1 LSNRVIE
8 LDKNTFIKE
17 LLNNITNYYITEKT
31 DGTRTIIYIN
41 KQIYAINNT
50 LEILSSDIK
59 SNEDLH
65 KSNVF
70 VFDCEKYVDEK
81 GEIVYYIFDVMVWKN
96 EIITNEPFEFRLN
109 YFKEVSEMFSFIKEK
124 PFVKLTENFRDEIKN
139 LNSGMFE
146 RDGIVFTPADGRY
159 VSMRVYKYK
168 PIEKITIDLLIKK
181 CPENNI
187 GLKPFIKRSDKDN
200 LYILFCGI
208 NKTMFNRLNM
218 QFVKNYE
225 EIFKNVNTR
234 NLPQYFPIQF
244 SPSDKTNAYIFHSED
259 PNLDG
264 KIGEMSYFTGEWQ
277 ILKFRDDKQSDA
289 DKFLYFGNN
298 YKVSEI
304 TWSNYKN
311 VLNIENDTFEDVYFK
326 VNENDVYK
334 QTRNYNSYVIS
345 TILKNF
351 KNTDNV
357 LDMASGKGQQ
367 LVKYII
373 NHIGQKLLLCVDND
387 FTALQELNS
396 RKFDIISD
404 KKYENY
410 KVPLMIHQLDLN
422 NNYEDNIKILNRD
435 LVLPVNK
442 FDLITCNL
450 AFHYLIGTVKNL
462 ENIIKFIDH
471 FLKKNS
477 RFIFTSFDG
486 ASVVKLL
493 NLHNGRWK
501 TDDGKYDIIK
511 DYVGDSL
518 LPIGQ
523 KIKAI
528 LPFSNKQY
536 YTEYLVNIEFISKE
550 FSKYGITLEVNESYL
565 DYYKKYDKKDLL
577 TKDDLI
583 FIGLYKYYSFYKR

>member
-1 LSNRVIE
+1 
-8 LDKNTFIKE
+8 
-17 LLNNITNYYITEKT
+17 
-31 DGTRTIIYIN
+31 
-41 KQIYAINNT
+41 
-50 LEILSSDIK
+50 
-59 SNEDLH
+59 
-65 KSNVF
+65 
-70 VFDCEKYVDEK
+70 
-81 GEIVYYIFDVMVWKN
+81 MVWKN

-109 YFKEVSEMFSFIKEK
+109 YFKEVSEMFLFIKEK

-277 ILKFRDDKQSDA
+277 ILKFRDDKQRDA

-326 VNENDVYK
+326 VNENDVY
-334 QTRNYNSYVIS
+334 RNLKKYNSFIKSRLYKS
-345 TILKNF
+345 YKNAQNVF
-351 KNTDNV
+351 ELAAGRGADFFRYSENSIADKGFVLFTDN
-357 LDMASGKGQQ
+357 DRS
-367 LVKYII
+367 
-373 NHIGQKLLLCVDND
+373 
-387 FTALQELNS
+387 ALQEFTM
-396 RKFDIISD
+396 RKCDFAT
-404 KKYENY
+404 KKEYEGKHL
-410 KVPLMIHQLDLN
+410 KVFTHWLDLN
-422 NNYEDNIKILNRD
+422 NDYKENIKLLND
-435 LVLPVNK
+435 NLVFPNNSM
-442 FDLITCNL
+442 FDLIICHH
-450 AFHYLIGTVKNL
+450 AFHYLISTVKQL
-462 ENIIKFIDH
+462 ENIINFIDH
-471 FLKKNS
+471 YLKKGG
-477 RFIFTSFDG
+477 RFNMTCFDG
-486 ASVVKLL
+486 ASVIKLL
-493 NLHNGRWK
+493 KANNGEWSPNK
-501 TDDGKYDIIK
+501 KYHIK
-511 DYVGDSL
+511 KKFIGDSL

-523 KIKAI
+523 SIELL
-528 LPFSNKQY
+528 LPFSNGEL
-536 YTEYLVNIEFISKE
+536 YTENLVNSDFVQKKFAEKNIYLEIKE
-550 FSKYGITLEVNESYL
+550 SFMDYYSKYDNKNNLDES
-565 DYYKKYDKKDLL
+565 DK
-577 TKDDLI
+577 T
-583 FIGLYKYYSFYKR
+583 FIGLYHNFVYFKR

>member
-1 LSNRVIE
+1 
-8 LDKNTFIKE
+8 
-17 LLNNITNYYITEKT
+17 
-31 DGTRTIIYIN
+31 
-41 KQIYAINNT
+41 
-50 LEILSSDIK
+50 
-59 SNEDLH
+59 
-65 KSNVF
+65 
-70 VFDCEKYVDEK
+70 
-81 GEIVYYIFDVMVWKN
+81 
-96 EIITNEPFEFRLN
+96 
-109 YFKEVSEMFSFIKEK
+109 
-124 PFVKLTENFRDEIKN
+124 
-139 LNSGMFE
+139 
-146 RDGIVFTPADGRY
+146 
-159 VSMRVYKYK
+159 MRVYKYK

-187 GLKPFIKRSDKDN
+187 GLKPFIKKFDPSNLSDPSSLSDKDN

-277 ILKFRDDKQSDA
+277 ILKFRDDKQRDA

-298 YKVSEI
+298 YEVSEI

-367 LVKYII
+367 IVKYII

-410 KVPLMIHQLDLN
+410 KMSLMVHQLDLN

-435 LVLPVNK
+435 LVLPVDK

-450 AFHYLIGTVKNL
+450 AFHYLIGTIKNL

-550 FSKYGITLEVNESYL
+550 FNKYGITLEVNESYL

-577 TKDDLI
+577 TKDDLL